1 MVAAADMCNF
11 LLRAV
16 QQMVKQCHGQ
26 LATCD
31 LICEAGR
38 CGNDQVYVGSHVLND
53 LRFNAS
59 FIRREG
65 WLQIL
70 LWPLTRRTHVGIVF

>member
-1 MVAAADMCNF
+1 MVAAADLCNF
-11 LLRAV
+11 LLRVV
-16 QQMVKQCHGQ
+16 QQMVKQCRGQ

-31 LICEAGR
+31 LIYEGGR
-38 CGNDQVYVGSHVLND
+38 CGNDQVYVVSHVLND

-65 WLQIL
+65 
-70 LWPLTRRTHVGIVF
+70 